1 MATKNLS
8 RTVIEGGRY
17 HGNTFDR
24 RASHAVER
32 SGVRQ
37 ALLAIREGDDADAA
51 VLPRRRKVGRHF
63 RDKLAA
69 AERWLRAQT
78 GRPWNK
84 VRAEL
89 LALFDTRTTA
99 GRHIVFDHML
109 PWVRVDREVSAWP
122 WRRHILEVGRGGIL
136 RLVRERPRPQR
147 ERYYWPRPEW
157 LAWLDGRKVA
167 IHGEALFWLEPT
179 QIEERFRQGRRLDDE
194 ERAYF
199 LALPSAF
206 HKEHGRVM

>member
-24 RASHAVER
+24 RASHGPER
-32 SGVRQ
+32 GGVRQ
-37 ALLAIREGDDADAA
+37 ALRAIRDGDDADGV
-51 VLPRRRKVGRHF
+51 VLPKKRKVQRHF
-63 RDKLAA
+63 HDKLAA
-69 AERWLRAQT
+69 AERWLRAQI

-89 LALFDTRTTA
+89 FACFDTRTTA

-109 PWVRVDREVSAWP
+109 PWVRVDRAVDSWS
-122 WRRHILEVGRGGIL
+122 WRYHILEVGRGGIL
-136 RLVRERPRPQR
+136 RLARERPRQR
-147 ERYYWPRPEW
+147 REHYWPRAEW
-157 LAWLDGRKVA
+157 LAWLAGRKVA
-167 IHGEALFWLEPT
+167 IRGEALFWLEPT
-179 QIEERFRQGRRLDDE
+179 EIEQRFRQGRRLDDE

>member
-24 RASHAVER
+24 RASHGPER

-37 ALLAIREGDDADAA
+37 ALLAIRDGDDADGV
-51 VLPRRRKVGRHF
+51 VLPQKRKVTRHF
-63 RDKLAA
+63 HDKLAA
-69 AERWLRAQT
+69 AERWLRAQV

-84 VRAEL
+84 VRSEL
-89 LALFDTRTTA
+89 FARFDTRTTA
-99 GRHIVFDHML
+99 GRHIAFDHML
-109 PWVRVDREVSAWP
+109 GWVRVDRAVDRWSWGY
-122 WRRHILEVGRGGIL
+122 HILEVGRGGIL
-136 RLVRERPRPQR
+136 RLVRARPRPRR
-147 ERYYWPRPEW
+147 EIYWPRPEW
-157 LAWLDGRKVA
+157 LAWLAGRKVA
-167 IHGEALFWLEPT
+167 IRGEALFWLEPT
-179 QIEERFRQGRRLDDE
+179 QIEERFRQGRRLDDD